1 MQYYC
6 LIMENIPDIRLGEVI
21 FASADKKISA
31 QISKLQKQGKIRKI
45 APRLYTSNLDDTAEE
60 IIRRNLFII
69 LGNLYPGAI
78 ISHRSAFEFKPTE
91 ASHIFLTY
99 KYTRKINLPGIT
111 IRLLEGPKPI
121 EGDNPFSGNLFTSQ
135 RARAFLENLQLSKRP
150 GPTSKTLTI
159 PEIEEKLEQIV
170 RINGE
175 DELNTLRDNARD
187 VAKKLTMK
195 KEFARLDTLI
205 SALLTTRDANVLSS
219 PLAAARAFGF
229 PYDPMRTQLFEE
241 LFRALLTKEFE
252 YRPDKNTS
260 TQSFRNFAFFE
271 SYFSNYIEGTVFDV
285 EEAKQIIETNQP
297 LPSRNED
304 SHDVLGTYQIVSN
317 QQEMS
322 KTPTT
327 TDELISILQY
337 RHKIL
342 LSARTDKNPG
352 LFKDRNNF
360 AGQTSFVDF
369 NLVKGTLIK
378 SFDFY
383 QALRHP
389 FAKAAYM
396 MFVISEVH
404 PFLDGNG
411 RMARV
416 MMNAELV
423 SKGQSKIIIP
433 TVFREDYLGVLRKLT
448 RQQETAPY
456 IRMLHRAFEFSSF
469 VYSDNMDEMQH
480 HLEDCD
486 AFLEH
491 TEGKLKIIK
500 RE

>member
-1 MQYYC
+1 
-6 LIMENIPDIRLGEVI
+6 MENIPEIHLEEVI
-21 FASADKKISA
+21 FGSADKKISA
-31 QISKLQKQGKIRKI
+31 QISKLLKQGKIRKI
-45 APRLYTSNLDDTAEE
+45 APRLYTSNLTDTDEE

-91 ASHIFLTY
+91 EGHIFLTY
-99 KYTRKINLPGIT
+99 KYTKKIRLPGIT

-121 EGDNPFSGNLFTSQ
+121 DGDNPFSGKLFVSQ
-135 RARAFLENLQLSKRP
+135 QARAFLENLQQSKRP

-175 DELNTLRDNARD
+175 DELNNVRDRTRD
-187 VAKKLTMK
+187 IAKKLGM
-195 KEFARLDTLI
+195 ERQFATLNTLI
-205 SALLTTRDANVLSS
+205 SALLTTQDANVLSS
-219 PLAAARAFGF
+219 RLAAARAFGF
-229 PYDPMRTQLFEE
+229 PYDPMRLQLFEE
-241 LFRALLTKEFE
+241 LFRALQTKEFE
-252 YRPDKNTS
+252 SRTDKNIS
-260 TQSFRNFAFFE
+260 VQSFRNFAFFE
-271 SYFSNYIEGTVFDV
+271 SYFSNYIEGTIFEI

-297 LPSRNED
+297 LPARNED
-304 SHDVLGTYQIVSN
+304 SHDVLSTYQIVSN
-317 QQEMS
+317 KQEMLKTS
-322 KTPTT
+322 KTA
-327 TDELISILQY
+327 DELLSILQY

-342 LSARTDKNPG
+342 LSARIDKKPG

-383 QALRHP
+383 QALTHS
-389 FAKAAYM
+389 FSKAAYI

-423 SKGQSKIIIP
+423 AQGQSKIIIP
-433 TVFREDYLGVLRKLT
+433 TVFRDDYLGVLRKLT
-448 RQQETAPY
+448 RQQETESY
-456 IRMLHRAFEFSSF
+456 IRMLQRAFEFSS
-469 VYSDNMDEMQH
+469 YIYNDNMGEMQQ
-480 HLEDCD
+480 HLENSN
-486 AFLEH
+486 AFVEH
-491 TEGKLKIIK
+491 TEGKLKIVK